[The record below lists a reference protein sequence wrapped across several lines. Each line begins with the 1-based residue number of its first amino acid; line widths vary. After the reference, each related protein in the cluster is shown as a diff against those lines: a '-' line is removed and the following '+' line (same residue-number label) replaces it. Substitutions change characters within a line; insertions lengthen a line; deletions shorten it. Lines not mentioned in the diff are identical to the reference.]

1 MGFTR
6 VQKICTKKSLEV
18 RWMKIT
24 TLERIF
30 ICVTTLVLNKALLF
44 WLIAADNMLVML
56 SIFTVLVLNFVILAK
71 SVDKL
76 IEVYE
81 QTRKEQAEP
90 HIEM

>member
-1 MGFTR
+1 
-6 VQKICTKKSLEV
+6 
-18 RWMKIT
+18 MKIT